1 MDKGGVKKLSYRRD
15 DHLSKL
21 VYTESPEEGAPLRV
35 APHRAMS
42 VTSATSVVLPSSPLM
57 QPGTVPNGLG
67 NSPLPEEL
75 TSASVTATMG
85 LLLEDPEPRGMTK
98 DHRPQQQQQQQLFST
113 QTSST
118 FGHQTLEENLP
129 LMEVSIADITQS
141 SMDSLIGGSD
151 PNFFPMK
158 AEDFSIDK
166 GDHDPIDLDHDA
178 FGHIGKDV
186 DMHQKL
192 FSDNTLDLLQDFELT
207 GSPSDFYVGDDAF
220 LSTLADD
227 SLLGDVGSDRESKT
241 TATVSNSNGSC
252 VASITL
258 NGGNV
263 SCPDQSSSN
272 ISTTATLT
280 PTTTLPTLVKK
291 EKDAGFIQL
300 CTPGVIKQEKSSV
313 GQSYCQMSS
322 TSPADLPSPGTIS
335 ICGVSTSGGQSY
347 HFGVSPSPS
356 NSNSNSNSN
365 EAQQQKE
372 QKPVSNLYPLLTTI
386 GSVWNRSQV
395 DSLGVHR
402 ATETFTTSPTFTAS
416 FASSTSRQDPG
427 VASSLAQGKTGAHKI
442 CLVCSDE
449 ASGCHYGVL
458 TCGSCKVFF
467 KRAVEGQ
474 HNYLCAGRNDCIIDK
489 IRRKNCPACR
499 FRKCLM
505 AGMNLEAR
513 KTKKLNRLKGIQ
525 PSNPPEVQTPP
536 LPVETRSVV
545 LTCMPQLVPTMLS
558 LLKAIEPETIYAG
571 YDGTLPDT
579 STRLMTTL
587 NRLGGRQVISA
598 VKWAKALPGFRNLH
612 LDDQMTLL
620 QCSWLFL
627 MSFGLGW
634 RSYQQ
639 CNGNMLC
646 FAPDLVINEERMKLP
661 YMAEQCEQMLKISS
675 EFVRLQVSH
684 DEYLCM
690 KVLLLLST
698 VPKDGLKSQAV
709 FEEIRMSYIKELG
722 KAIVKREEN
731 SSQNWQR
738 FYQLTKLL
746 DSMHEMVG
754 GLLNFCFYT
763 FVNKSLSVEFPEM
776 LAEIISNQLPK
787 FKAGSVKPLLFH
799 QR

>member
-1 MDKGGVKKLSYRRD
+1 MDKGGVKKITFRRD

-21 VYTESPEEGAPLRV
+21 VYTESPEEGSLLIV
-35 APHRAMS
+35 APHSAMS
-42 VTSATSVVLPSSPLM
+42 ITSATSVVVPSSPLM
-57 QPGTVPNGLG
+57 QPGQVPNGLS

-75 TSASVTATMG
+75 TSVNTTIGPM
-85 LLLEDPEPRGMTK
+85 LENTDSRALTK
-98 DHRPQQQQQQQLFST
+98 DQKLQLQQQLLQT
-113 QTSST
+113 QTST
-118 FGHQTLEENLP
+118 TAGRQNVRENLP
-129 LMEVSIADITQS
+129 QLEANIVTITQS

-158 AEDFSIDK
+158 TEDFSMDK
-166 GDHDPIDLDHDA
+166 GEQDPIDFDHA
-178 FGHIGKDV
+178 FEHIGKDV

-192 FSDNTLDLLQDFELT
+192 FSDNALDLLQDFELT

-220 LSTLADD
+220 LSSLADD
-227 SLLGDVGSDRESKT
+227 SLLGDVSSERDIKPAVVES
-241 TATVSNSNGSC
+241 VNGSGAAA
-252 VASITL
+252 VAL
-258 NGGNV
+258 NG
-263 SCPDQSSSN
+263 SN
-272 ISTTATLT
+272 ITSPEMSCSGISTIASLTPSTTLSV
-280 PTTTLPTLVKK
+280 LVKK
-291 EKDAGFIQL
+291 EKDTGFIQL
-300 CTPGVIKQEKSSV
+300 CTPGGIKQEKSSV

-322 TSPADLPSPGTIS
+322 TSSTDMPKSNPIS
-335 ICGVSTSGGQSY
+335 IHGVSTSGGQSY
-347 HFGVSPSPS
+347 HFGVNPS
-356 NSNSNSNSN
+356 SN
-365 EAQQQKE
+365 EAQQQKN
-372 QKPVSNLYPLLTTI
+372 QKSVSSTYLPVTTI
-386 GSVWNRSQV
+386 SGAWNRCQAVGDNSA
-395 DSLGVHR
+395 VHKTSE
-402 ATETFTTSPTFTAS
+402 AFSSSPSYSITFSSP
-416 FASSTSRQDPG
+416 TSRQEG
-427 VASSLAQGKTGAHKI
+427 IVAASSAQGKSGSKI

-513 KTKKLNRLKGIQ
+513 KTKKLNRLKGSL
-525 PSNPPEVQTPP
+525 PSNPPELTTLPP
-536 LPVETRSVV
+536 IEARSLVPK
-545 LTCMPQLVPTMLS
+545 CMPQLVPTMLS
-558 LLKAIEPETIYAG
+558 LLKAIEPDTIYAG
-571 YDGTLPDT
+571 YDSTLPDT

-646 FAPDLVINEERMKLP
+646 FAPDLVINEDRMKLP
-661 YMAEQCEQMLKISS
+661 YMADQCKQMLKISN

-709 FEEIRMSYIKELG
+709 FDDIRMSYIKELG

-754 GLLNFCFYT
+754 GLLSFCFYT

>member
-1 MDKGGVKKLSYRRD
+1 
-15 DHLSKL
+15 
-21 VYTESPEEGAPLRV
+21 
-35 APHRAMS
+35 
-42 VTSATSVVLPSSPLM
+42 
-57 QPGTVPNGLG
+57 
-67 NSPLPEEL
+67 
-75 TSASVTATMG
+75 
-85 LLLEDPEPRGMTK
+85 
-98 DHRPQQQQQQQLFST
+98 
-113 QTSST
+113 
-118 FGHQTLEENLP
+118 
-129 LMEVSIADITQS
+129 
-141 SMDSLIGGSD
+141 MDSLIGDSD
-151 PNFFPMK
+151 PNLFPMSMRTET
-158 AEDFSIDK
+158 AFSRDQNPMDMDQE
-166 GDHDPIDLDHDA
+166 GY
-178 FGHIGKDV
+178 IGKD
-186 DMHQKL
+186 QKL

-220 LSTLADD
+220 LSSLADD
-227 SLLGDVGSDRESKT
+227 TLLGDESQDRGVSNSTSKPAATMTNSGSFSGSNTTTLNGSSLLACQDESNSSTSMTT
-241 TATVSNSNGSC
+241 TATFPV
-252 VASITL
+252 
-258 NGGNV
+258 
-263 SCPDQSSSN
+263 
-272 ISTTATLT
+272 
-280 PTTTLPTLVKK
+280 VKMEK
-291 EKDAGFIQL
+291 ESGFIQL
-300 CTPGVIKQEKSSV
+300 CTPGVIKQEKTSAMR
-313 GQSYCQMSS
+313 SYSCQMSGSTGGS
-322 TSPADLPSPGTIS
+322 TSSSPSELSSASPSPIS

-347 HFGVSPSPS
+347 HFGG
-356 NSNSNSNSN
+356 NSSINTPLASTTSGAS
-365 EAQQQKE
+365 QQKD
-372 QKPVSNLYPLLTTI
+372 QKPSVFSLYPPLVTV
-386 GSVWNRSQV
+386 GEAWNNISYGDGASGMQGL
-395 DSLGVHR
+395 S
-402 ATETFTTSPTFTAS
+402 SPTSAFS
-416 FASSTSRQDPG
+416 SSYASSTSKHG
-427 VASSLAQGKTGAHKI
+427 GGAASCTTQGKAGTTHKV

-467 KRAVEGQ
+467 KRAVEGTGARGQ

-499 FRKCLM
+499 FRKCLL

-513 KTKKLNRLKGIQ
+513 KTKKLNRLKGVQQ
-525 PSNPPEVQTPP
+525 PTTAELTPPP
-536 LPVETRSVV
+536 LPEARSLVPKS
-545 LTCMPQLVPTMLS
+545 MPQLTPTMLS
-558 LLKAIEPETIYAG
+558 LLKAIEPDTIYSG

-579 STRLMTTL
+579 STRIMTTL
-587 NRLGGRQVISA
+587 NRLGGRQVVSA

-639 CNGNMLC
+639 CDGNMLC
-646 FAPDLVINEERMKLP
+646 FAPDLVINQDRMKLP
-661 YMAEQCEQMLKISS
+661 YMADQCEQMLKISS

-698 VPKDGLKSQAV
+698 VPKDGLKSQTV
-709 FEEIRMSYIKELG
+709 FDEIRMSYIKELG

-754 GLLNFCFYT
+754 GLLDFCFYT

-799 QR
+799 QK